1 MIKTTRDFF
10 LDIDYFQFNKQGQY
24 VSGDVVITH
33 KIKEENR
40 VISCLSDGLG
50 SGIKASV
57 LATLTATM
65 ALKYLANYAD
75 VTDTAEVIME
85 TLPVCKVR
93 KISYSTFTI
102 IDVNSYGRVRVIEH
116 GNPEYVLMRGN
127 RPVKVPRLPIQLKR
141 WSDREV
147 KISEFDFHIGDR
159 IIYFS
164 DGITQAGMGLR
175 DYPLGWG
182 MRRLIDQIQH
192 FIDWRGGISSS
203 QLSKLI
209 ALAARRVE
217 SGEPKDDITCGVAYL
232 RSPRLLLVVTGPP
245 FSESRDAEMADLVES
260 FRGRK
265 VICGGTTA
273 LILSRELCL
282 DIEMDLNVR
291 NLDPEIPPI
300 SKMHGIDLVT
310 EGTLTLNKVAEMLE
324 HGNNPD
330 ASNPNG
336 AVQLASILLDS
347 DVIYFLVGTRVNEAH
362 QDPNLPVELDI
373 RRNIIKKI
381 AVLLEE
387 KYLKETHKRFV

>member
-10 LDIDYFQFNKQGQY
+10 LDIDYCQFNKHGQY

-40 VISCLSDGLG
+40 VITCLSDGLG

-65 ALKYLANYAD
+65 ALKYLTNYAD
-75 VTDTAEVIME
+75 VTETAEVIME

-102 IDVNSYGRVRVIEH
+102 IDVNSSGHVRVIEH
-116 GNPEYVLMRGN
+116 GNPQYVLMRGN
-127 RPVKVPRLPIQLKR
+127 QPVKVIRTPIQLKK

-147 KISEFDFHIGDR
+147 GISEFDFHIGDR
-159 IIYFS
+159 IVYFS

-182 MRRLIDQIQH
+182 MRKLIDQIQQCVN
-192 FIDWRGGISSS
+192 WQKGISSS
-203 QLSKLI
+203 RLSRMI
-209 ALAARRVE
+209 ALAARRID

-232 RSPRLLLVVTGPP
+232 RNPRLLLVVTGPP
-245 FSESRDAEMADLVES
+245 FSESRDHEMANFVQS
-260 FRGRK
+260 FQGRK

-273 LILSRELCL
+273 LILSRLL
-282 DIEMDLNVR
+282 DQEIEMDLDLN
-291 NLDPEIPPI
+291 NLDPEIPPP
-300 SKMHGIDLVT
+300 SRMEGIELIT

-324 HGNNPD
+324 RGQKPESSRAN
-330 ASNPNG
+330 A
-336 AVQLASILLDS
+336 AAQLTSILLDS

-381 AVLLEE
+381 AFLLEE
-387 KYLKETHKRFV
+387 KYLKDTQKRFI

>member
-10 LDIDYFQFNKQGQY
+10 LDIDYFQFNKHGQY
-24 VSGDVVITH
+24 VAGDVVFTH

-65 ALKYLANYAD
+65 ALKYISNYAD
-75 VTDTAEVIME
+75 VTETAEVIME

-102 IDVNSYGRVRVIEH
+102 IDVNSYGHVRVIEH
-116 GNPEYVLMRGN
+116 GNPQYVLMRGN
-127 RPVKVPRLPIQLKR
+127 QPVKVPRFPIQLKR

-147 KISEFDFHIGDR
+147 SISEFDFHIGDR

-164 DGITQAGMGLR
+164 DGVTQAGMGLR
-175 DYPLGWG
+175 DFPLGWG
-182 MRRLIDQIQH
+182 MRRLIEQIQH
-192 FIDWRGGISSS
+192 FIDWQKGISSS
-203 QLSKLI
+203 QLSKMI
-209 ALAARRVE
+209 ALAARRIE

-232 RSPRLLLVVTGPP
+232 RNPRLLLVVTGPP
-245 FSESRDAEMADLVES
+245 FSESRDQEMADLVKS
-260 FRGRK
+260 FQGRK

-273 LILSRELCL
+273 LILSRQL
-282 DIEMDLNVR
+282 DREIEMDLDLS
-291 NLDPEIPPI
+291 NLDPEIPPT
-300 SKMHGIDLVT
+300 SKMDGVELVT
-310 EGTLTLNKVAEMLE
+310 EGTLTLNKVSEMLE
-324 HGNNPD
+324 HGRKPESSR
-330 ASNPNG
+330 SN
-336 AVQLASILLDS
+336 AAIQLTTILLDS

-362 QDPNLPVELDI
+362 QDPNLPIELDI

-387 KYLKETHKRFV
+387 KYLKETHKRFI